1 MGVRGQLQTDL
12 VAAMRQGDS
21 ETRDTIRLLLAAIK
35 QVEIDQR
42 VDLDEEGDLAVIAKQ
57 AKQRRESIK
66 DAEAAGRP
74 DLVAVEQKEL
84 AICESYLPR
93 MMTAEEIRPVAEQ
106 VILDVGATGM
116 QDMGRV
122 MGQLMPQLK
131 GNADGGLVSS
141 VVRSLIQ
148 S

>member
-1 MGVRGQLQTDL
+1 
-12 VAAMRQGDS
+12 
-21 ETRDTIRLLLAAIK
+21 
-35 QVEIDQR
+35 
-42 VDLDEEGDLAVIAKQ
+42 
-57 AKQRRESIK
+57 
-66 DAEAAGRP
+66 
-74 DLVAVEQKEL
+74 
-84 AICESYLPR
+84 
-93 MMTAEEIRPVAEQ
+93 MMTADEIRPVAEQ